1 MTGESLGALLEE
13 MASGEPGPSA
23 GSAAGVATA
32 TAAALVAK
40 TARLSGRQLGDAE
53 ERAAAADALRERAHA
68 LADADARGVRAML
81 TAAPDAPADPS
92 AIPREIGEVADAVG
106 RLAADLA
113 AHANPRLRADAAAA
127 GHLAAAARAVI
138 DGIVRSNAAEPG

>member
-13 MASGEPGPSA
+13 MASGGPGPSA

-53 ERAAAADALRERAHA
+53 ERAAAADALRERA
-68 LADADARGVRAML
+68 
-81 TAAPDAPADPS
+81 
-92 AIPREIGEVADAVG
+92 
-106 RLAADLA
+106 
-113 AHANPRLRADAAAA
+113 
-127 GHLAAAARAVI
+127 
-138 DGIVRSNAAEPG
+138 